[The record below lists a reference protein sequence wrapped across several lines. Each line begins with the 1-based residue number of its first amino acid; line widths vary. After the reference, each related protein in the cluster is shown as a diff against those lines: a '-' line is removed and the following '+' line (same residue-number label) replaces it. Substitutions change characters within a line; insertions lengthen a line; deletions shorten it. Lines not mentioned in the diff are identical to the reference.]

1 MLCLFS
7 LYSKK
12 NCILDCFFRVS
23 ELLLIYLI
31 KLTENDLYLK
41 QQKRGKDIFKKVKE
55 IMFEREN
62 NRLYDFSEDSQKNK
76 FKAKPFLKWVGGK
89 KQIIPQIKKHIPEN
103 YCRYFEPFVG
113 GGALFFDLEPKNA
126 YLNDI
131 NKILISAYRNIK
143 NHPYEIIKKLSGLQK
158 IFYEKNNEERKTY
171 FYQIRN
177 AFNNTKYDSLL
188 KTSYIIFLNKT
199 CYNGMYRE
207 NSKGKF
213 NVPFGRY
220 KNPKILDEENILAVS
235 KFLQNVTITDYS
247 FEKAVQNAENGDFIY
262 FDPPYH
268 PVSIT
273 SNFTSY
279 SNGGFTKED
288 QIKLRDIFKD
298 LDKRSCFVMLS
309 NSDTKFI
316 REIYKEF
323 TQKIITATRS
333 INCKATG
340 RGKINELLIM
350 NY

>member
-1 MLCLFS
+1 M
-7 LYSKK
+7 
-12 NCILDCFFRVS
+12 
-23 ELLLIYLI
+23 E
-31 KLTENDLYLK
+31 
-41 QQKRGKDIFKKVKE
+41 E
-55 IMFEREN
+55 IMFDCEN
-62 NRLYDFSEDSQKNK
+62 NRLYNFSKDIKKNK

-89 KQIIPQIKKHIPEN
+89 KQIIPQIKKYIPEN
-103 YCRYFEPFVG
+103 YYKYFEPFIG
-113 GGALFFDLEPKNA
+113 GGALFFDLEPKKA
-126 YLNDI
+126 YINDI

-143 NHPYEIIKKLSGLQK
+143 NHPYEIIKKLEDLQK
-158 IFYEKNNEERKTY
+158 IFYEKNNEERKIY
-171 FYQIRN
+171 FYEIRDT
-177 AFNNTKYDSLL
+177 FNDTEYDSFL

-220 KNPKILDEENILAVS
+220 KNPKILDEKNILAVS
-235 KFLQNVTITDYS
+235 KLLQNVTITDYS
-247 FEKAVQNAENGDFIY
+247 FEKAVEDAKRGDFIY

-268 PVSIT
+268 PLSIT

-279 SNGGFTKED
+279 SNGGFTKKD
-288 QIKLRDIFKD
+288 QIKLRDVFKD
-298 LDKRSCFVMLS
+298 LHKRSCFVMLS

-323 TQKIITATRS
+323 TQKTITATRS

-340 RGKINELLIM
+340 RGEINELLIT

>member
-1 MLCLFS
+1 MPLFS
-7 LYSKK
+7 LSSKR
-12 NCILDCFFRVS
+12 NCILDCFFRVL
-23 ELLLIYLI
+23 ELILIQFI
-31 KLTENDLYLK
+31 RLTENVLYLK
-41 QQKRGKDIFKKVKE
+41 QQKRGKEISKRVKE
-55 IMFEREN
+55 TMFNCEN
-62 NRLYDFSEDSQKNK
+62 NRLYDFSKDIQKNK

-89 KQIIPQIKKHIPEN
+89 KQIIPQIKQYIPDN
-103 YCRYFEPFVG
+103 YYKYFEPFVG

-131 NKILISAYRNIK
+131 NKILILAYRNIK
-143 NHPYEIIKKLSGLQK
+143 NHPREIIKKLEDLQK

-171 FYQIRN
+171 FYKTRD
-177 AFNNTKYDSLL
+177 AFNNTKYDSFL

-213 NVPFGRY
+213 NVPFGKY
-220 KNPKILDEENILAVS
+220 KNPKILDEKNILAVS
-235 KFLQNVTITDYS
+235 KLLQNVTITDYS
-247 FEKAVQNAENGDFIY
+247 FKKAVEKAKKGDFIY

-268 PVSIT
+268 PLSIT

-279 SNGGFTKED
+279 SNSGFTKED
-288 QIKLRDIFKD
+288 QIKLRDVFKD

-323 TQKIITATRS
+323 TQKTISAARS